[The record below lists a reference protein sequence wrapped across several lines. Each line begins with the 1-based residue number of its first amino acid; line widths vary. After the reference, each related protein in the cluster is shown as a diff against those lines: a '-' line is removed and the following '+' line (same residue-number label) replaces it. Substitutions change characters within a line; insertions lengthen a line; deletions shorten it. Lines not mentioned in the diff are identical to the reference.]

1 LQQICGLCQYFCN
14 SHILCIL
21 TRRKIE
27 IVRAHRASVDAKKR
41 YLGKWKIHRVNNPG
55 SESLCVEWSRVYT
68 LAINQLVNMER
79 WRSYRRWID
88 MTRPLQ
94 PPVYRNVTGK
104 TNDIIVLNYLENM
117 FKRYTH
123 VLENAFL
130 REFIALD
137 TIPNIL
143 NPKCIIQKMLQ
154 KYFASVVRVY
164 REPDFSQTYIF
175 TFRTDVYDREFIF
188 SNCMK
193 FNEDISIICFLHHID
208 VLANIV
214 PHFYFKTC
222 ETVLILTRLMR
233 NKYGIEFDGEFVSNP
248 ENQFTIF
255 TIAHSFPSIT
265 WDMIHNN
272 CKNPYLSIVFIDF
285 SVLFPDFDLPKTIF
299 IPMIIRILPKLEDL
313 PIAILIAIF
322 IKLHDSCTPTI
333 VPKYPL
339 ELIYHQILELYN
351 LSTVPEQL
359 KLKLCTKWNIVI
371 KQNNEYKF
379 SSCFATNR
387 LKAKNLILELRP
399 NDPKLKDILS
409 KI

>member
-1 LQQICGLCQYFCN
+1 LKAILYATSQQICDLCLILLQLTHFTYFNAQKNRNCPCV
-14 SHILCIL
+14 S
-21 TRRKIE
+21 
-27 IVRAHRASVDAKKR
+27 RASVNATSKKR
-41 YLGKWKIHRVNNPG
+41 YLGKWKIHRVNNPE
-55 SESLCVEWSRVYT
+55 SESLCVEWSRAYT

-79 WRSYRRWID
+79 WHSYRRWID

-104 TNDIIVLNYLENM
+104 MNDIIVLNYLENM

-130 REFIALD
+130 REFTALD
-137 TIPNIL
+137 TVPNIL

-164 REPDFSQTYIF
+164 SEPDFSQTYIF
-175 TFRTDVYDREFIF
+175 TFRTDVSERELIF

-193 FNEDISIICFLHHID
+193 FNEDISIICFLHHIA
-208 VLANIV
+208 VLADTV

-233 NKYGIEFDGEFVSNP
+233 NKYGIEFDCEFVSNP
-248 ENQFTIF
+248 DQFTMF

-265 WDMIHNN
+265 WDMIHDN
-272 CKNPYLSIVFIDF
+272 CKNPYPSILTDF
-285 SVLFPDFDLPKTIF
+285 SILFPDFDLPKTIF
-299 IPMIIRILPKLEDL
+299 IPMIIMVLPKLEDP
-313 PIAILIAIF
+313 PIAILIAIS
-322 IKLHDSCTPTI
+322 IKIRDSYMPAI

-351 LSTVPEQL
+351 LNFLLALQR
-359 KLKLCTKWNIVI
+359 IV
-371 KQNNEYKF
+371 
-379 SSCFATNR
+379 
-387 LKAKNLILELRP
+387 
-399 NDPKLKDILS
+399 
-409 KI
+409 